1 MLFDYFVEVESVV
14 ENGNVDD
21 IRNIV
26 KKLLDYAVWHNEFEE
41 GLMTEAGYPMT
52 IPHGKIHEATE
63 TTEVKK
69 APKANPKP
77 ITAKYECELCGKPI
91 YDSPRIIR
99 CTELTGFALYYR
111 SIQDQYKVCNE
122 CGKEFNDMVEKWLI
136 KKGAKL
142 RAGYL
147 DKNIDKKD
155 KD

>member
-1 MLFDYFVEVESVV
+1 MGRPKGSKNKSTIIKDKINVKTENKKAPINTTVETTNS
-14 ENGNVDD
+14 
-21 IRNIV
+21 
-26 KKLLDYAVWHNEFEE
+26 
-41 GLMTEAGYPMT
+41 TQ
-52 IPHGKIHEATE
+52 

-69 APKANPKP
+69 VPKTDPKP

-142 RAGYL
+142 RAGY
-147 DKNIDKKD
+147 IDKKEIE
-155 KD
+155 KEKELRKE

>member
-1 MLFDYFVEVESVV
+1 MGRPKGSKNKNTVAKDKINAKT
-14 ENGNVDD
+14 ENKNVP
-21 IRNIV
+21 INTTV
-26 KKLLDYAVWHNEFEE
+26 
-41 GLMTEAGYPMT
+41 
-52 IPHGKIHEATE
+52 E
-63 TTEVKK
+63 TTNSTEITEIKK
-69 APKANPKP
+69 VPKTVSKS
-77 ITAKYECELCGKPI
+77 ISAKYECELCGKPI

-122 CGKEFNDMVEKWLI
+122 CGKEFNDVVEKWLI

>member
-1 MLFDYFVEVESVV
+1 MGIEFIFYFLLISIVV
-14 ENGNVDD
+14 YNM
-21 IRNIV
+21 IV
-26 KKLLDYAVWHNEFEE
+26 AKIGKTSLDYLSINNTV
-41 GLMTEAGYPMT
+41 
-52 IPHGKIHEATE
+52 E
-63 TTEVKK
+63 TTETKK
-69 APKANPKP
+69 VPKTNPKP

-122 CGKEFNDMVEKWLI
+122 CGKEFNDVVEKWLI

-142 RAGYL
+142 RAGYI

>member
-1 MLFDYFVEVESVV
+1 MGRPKGSKNKNTVAKRESKKTDINNTTNVV
-14 ENGNVDD
+14 NT
-21 IRNIV
+21 
-26 KKLLDYAVWHNEFEE
+26 
-41 GLMTEAGYPMT
+41 TET
-52 IPHGKIHEATE
+52 TNSTE
-63 TTEVKK
+63 TTEAKK
-69 APKANPKP
+69 VPKADPKP

-142 RAGYL
+142 RAGY
-147 DKNIDKKD
+147 IDKKEIE
-155 KD
+155 KEKKA

>member
-1 MLFDYFVEVESVV
+1 MGRPKGSKNKSTIIKDKINAKTENKKAPIDTNVETTNS
-14 ENGNVDD
+14 
-21 IRNIV
+21 
-26 KKLLDYAVWHNEFEE
+26 
-41 GLMTEAGYPMT
+41 
-52 IPHGKIHEATE
+52 TE
-63 TTEVKK
+63 TTEAKK
-69 APKANPKP
+69 VPKADPKP

-142 RAGYL
+142 RAGY
-147 DKNIDKKD
+147 IDKKET
-155 KD
+155 

>member
-1 MLFDYFVEVESVV
+1 MGRPKGSKNKSTVAKIKTEGEKKATNAVETTKV
-14 ENGNVDD
+14 
-21 IRNIV
+21 
-26 KKLLDYAVWHNEFEE
+26 
-41 GLMTEAGYPMT
+41 
-52 IPHGKIHEATE
+52 TE

-69 APKANPKP
+69 VPKADPKP

-122 CGKEFNDMVEKWLI
+122 CGKEFNDVVEKWLI

-142 RAGYL
+142 RAGYI

>member
-1 MLFDYFVEVESVV
+1 MGRPKGSKNKNSVV
-14 ENGNVDD
+14 KAKTESE
-21 IRNIV
+21 
-26 KKLLDYAVWHNEFEE
+26 KKTTNAPE
-41 GLMTEAGYPMT
+41 
-52 IPHGKIHEATE
+52 ITE

-69 APKANPKP
+69 VPKTDPKP

-111 SIQDQYKVCNE
+111 SIQDQYKVCIE

-142 RAGYL
+142 RAGY
-147 DKNIDKKD
+147 IDKKEIE
-155 KD
+155 KEKKA

>member
-1 MLFDYFVEVESVV
+1 MGRPKGSKNKSTIIKDKTNVKTENKKAPINTTVETT
-14 ENGNVDD
+14 N
-21 IRNIV
+21 
-26 KKLLDYAVWHNEFEE
+26 F
-41 GLMTEAGYPMT
+41 
-52 IPHGKIHEATE
+52 TE
-63 TTEVKK
+63 TTEAKK
-69 APKANPKP
+69 VPKADPKP
-77 ITAKYECELCGKPI
+77 ISAKYECELCGKPI

-142 RAGYL
+142 RAGYIN
-147 DKNIDKKD
+147 KNIDKKD

>member
-1 MLFDYFVEVESVV
+1 MGRPKGSKNKSTIAKDKANVKTESKKAPINNTVETQE
-14 ENGNVDD
+14 
-21 IRNIV
+21 
-26 KKLLDYAVWHNEFEE
+26 
-41 GLMTEAGYPMT
+41 T
-52 IPHGKIHEATE
+52 TE

-69 APKANPKP
+69 VPKADSKP
-77 ITAKYECELCGKPI
+77 ISAKYECELCGKPI

-142 RAGYL
+142 RAGYV
-147 DKNIDKKD
+147 DKKEIE
-155 KD
+155 KEKET

>member
-1 MLFDYFVEVESVV
+1 MGRPKGSKNKSTTAKIKTES
-14 ENGNVDD
+14 E
-21 IRNIV
+21 
-26 KKLLDYAVWHNEFEE
+26 KKTTNTPE
-41 GLMTEAGYPMT
+41 TT
-52 IPHGKIHEATE
+52 NSTE
-63 TTEVKK
+63 TTEAKK
-69 APKANPKP
+69 VPKTDHKP

-142 RAGYL
+142 RAGYIN
-147 DKNIDKKD
+147 KNIDKKD

>member
-1 MLFDYFVEVESVV
+1 MGRPKGSKNKNTVAKSEGKKTAINNTTNVV
-14 ENGNVDD
+14 N
-21 IRNIV
+21 
-26 KKLLDYAVWHNEFEE
+26 
-41 GLMTEAGYPMT
+41 T
-52 IPHGKIHEATE
+52 TE
-63 TTEVKK
+63 TTKTTEITEVKK
-69 APKANPKP
+69 VPKTDPKP

-142 RAGYL
+142 RAGY
-147 DKNIDKKD
+147 IDKKEIE
-155 KD
+155 KEKET

>member
-1 MLFDYFVEVESVV
+1 MGRPKGSKNKNTVAKGESKKTAV
-14 ENGNVDD
+14 NNTTNV
-21 IRNIV
+21 INT
-26 KKLLDYAVWHNEFEE
+26 
-41 GLMTEAGYPMT
+41 TE
-52 IPHGKIHEATE
+52 IQE

-69 APKANPKP
+69 VSKADLKP
-77 ITAKYECELCGKPI
+77 ILAKYECELCGKPI

-142 RAGYL
+142 RAGY
-147 DKNIDKKD
+147 IDKKEIE
-155 KD
+155 KEKKA

>member
-1 MLFDYFVEVESVV
+1 MGRPKGSKNKSTAAKIKTES
-14 ENGNVDD
+14 E
-21 IRNIV
+21 
-26 KKLLDYAVWHNEFEE
+26 KKTTN
-41 GLMTEAGYPMT
+41 T
-52 IPHGKIHEATE
+52 INSTE

-69 APKANPKP
+69 VSKTDPKP

-142 RAGYL
+142 RAGY
-147 DKNIDKKD
+147 IDKKEIE
-155 KD
+155 KEKKA

>member
-1 MLFDYFVEVESVV
+1 MGRPKGSKNKGTIIKDKTNVKTESKKAPINTNVETTNS
-14 ENGNVDD
+14 
-21 IRNIV
+21 I
-26 KKLLDYAVWHNEFEE
+26 
-41 GLMTEAGYPMT
+41 
-52 IPHGKIHEATE
+52 E

-69 APKANPKP
+69 VPKADLKP
-77 ITAKYECELCGKPI
+77 ISAKYECELCGKPI

-142 RAGYL
+142 RAGY
-147 DKNIDKKD
+147 IDKKEIE
-155 KD
+155 KEKET

>member
-1 MLFDYFVEVESVV
+1 MGRPKGSKNKSTIAKDKTNVKTES
-14 ENGNVDD
+14 
-21 IRNIV
+21 
-26 KKLLDYAVWHNEFEE
+26 KKAPIDTTV
-41 GLMTEAGYPMT
+41 
-52 IPHGKIHEATE
+52 E

-69 APKANPKP
+69 VPKADLKP
-77 ITAKYECELCGKPI
+77 ISAKYECELCGKPI

-142 RAGYL
+142 RAGY
-147 DKNIDKKD
+147 IDKKEIE
-155 KD
+155 KEKET

>member
-1 MLFDYFVEVESVV
+1 MGRPKGSKNKNTIAKDKTNAKT
-14 ENGNVDD
+14 EN
-21 IRNIV
+21 
-26 KKLLDYAVWHNEFEE
+26 KKAPINTTVGTTNS
-41 GLMTEAGYPMT
+41 
-52 IPHGKIHEATE
+52 TE

-69 APKANPKP
+69 VPKADPKP
-77 ITAKYECELCGKPI
+77 ISAKYECELCGKPI

-142 RAGYL
+142 RAGYIN
-147 DKNIDKKD
+147 KNIDKKD

>member
-1 MLFDYFVEVESVV
+1 MGRPKGSKNKSTIAKDKINVKTENKKAPINTTVE
-14 ENGNVDD
+14 
-21 IRNIV
+21 
-26 KKLLDYAVWHNEFEE
+26 
-41 GLMTEAGYPMT
+41 TT
-52 IPHGKIHEATE
+52 IPTE

-69 APKANPKP
+69 APKVNTKP

-142 RAGYL
+142 RAGY
-147 DKNIDKKD
+147 IDKKEIE
-155 KD
+155 KEKELRKE

>member
-1 MLFDYFVEVESVV
+1 MGRPKGSKNKNTVAKTKTENKKAVV
-14 ENGNVDD
+14 NNTT
-21 IRNIV
+21 NIV
-26 KKLLDYAVWHNEFEE
+26 N
-41 GLMTEAGYPMT
+41 
-52 IPHGKIHEATE
+52 ATE
-63 TTEVKK
+63 TQEVTEITEVKK
-69 APKANPKP
+69 VPKTDSKS
-77 ITAKYECELCGKPI
+77 ISAKYECELCGKPI

-142 RAGYL
+142 RAGYIN
-147 DKNIDKKD
+147 KNIDKKD

>member
-1 MLFDYFVEVESVV
+1 MGRPKGSKNKSTIIKDKTNVKTENKKAPINTTVETTNS
-14 ENGNVDD
+14 
-21 IRNIV
+21 
-26 KKLLDYAVWHNEFEE
+26 
-41 GLMTEAGYPMT
+41 
-52 IPHGKIHEATE
+52 TE
-63 TTEVKK
+63 TTEAKK
-69 APKANPKP
+69 VPKADPKP
-77 ITAKYECELCGKPI
+77 ISAKYECELCGKPI

-142 RAGYL
+142 RAGYIN
-147 DKNIDKKD
+147 KNIDKKD